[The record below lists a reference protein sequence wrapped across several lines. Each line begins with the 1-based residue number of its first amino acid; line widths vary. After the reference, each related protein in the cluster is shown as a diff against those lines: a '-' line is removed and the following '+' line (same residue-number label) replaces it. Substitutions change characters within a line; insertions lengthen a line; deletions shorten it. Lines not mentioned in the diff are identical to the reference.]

1 MSVTVTTQTTDVTAV
16 ALPAGVAVGDVT
28 AGLLTEQDFVLVS
41 TSEQYAQAV
50 ALGAQPILVTLSFS
64 VTDRRGRA
72 RLLLGRLL
80 APWRWRRVLLNEG
93 VATLTVVRG
102 RGDRDFAIAA
112 WLARTGLRRVAQGGG
127 A

>member
-16 ALPAGVAVGDVT
+16 ALPAGVAVRSMPPS
-28 AGLLTEQDFVLVS
+28 LLTAQDFVLVS
-41 TSEQYAQAV
+41 TREQYADAV

-72 RLLLGRLL
+72 RLALGRLL

-93 VATLTVVRG
+93 IAVLTVLPGRG
-102 RGDRDFAIAA
+102 RRDFTIAA
-112 WLARTGLRRVAQGGG
+112 RLARTGLRRVTEGSRA
-127 A
+127 